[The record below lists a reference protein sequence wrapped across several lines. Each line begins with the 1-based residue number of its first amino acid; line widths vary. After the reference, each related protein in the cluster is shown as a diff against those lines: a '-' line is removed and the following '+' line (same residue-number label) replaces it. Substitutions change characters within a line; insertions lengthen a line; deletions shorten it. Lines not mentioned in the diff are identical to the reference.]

1 VCFQGVTNCIGA
13 VLGGMLE
20 RGKGHIVNMSSDA
33 GRRVSGDGDIY
44 NFKATHESNSM
55 LNPSHYDF

>member
-1 VCFQGVTNCIGA
+1 
-13 VLGGMLE
+13 MLE